1 MSKPILLVVDDE
13 EYICKQIKWGLN
25 NDYDVIIAND
35 ANDAVRKFN
44 DHKPDVVTLDLNL
57 SPADD
62 HKKGFT
68 VLEDIIAV
76 DPLAKVIMV
85 TGHDGKENAI
95 NSLRLGSY
103 DYYVKPIDLNE
114 LKIILKRALYIR
126 NLEIENKRLQSQ
138 FIESGESYG
147 ILGNCRKIKDVINLV
162 RRVAEADIGVLIH
175 GESGTGKELVARAIH
190 RLSKRANEA
199 FIPIDSGA
207 IPETLLESEL
217 FGHEKGAFTDA
228 YTKKIGKVEMA
239 HKGTLFFDEIAEL
252 SLNLQVKL
260 LRFLQERQIQKLG
273 GSDFIPVDVR
283 VIAASNKSLEQE
295 IKEKNFREDIYYRLN
310 GITIE
315 LPPLRDREDDV
326 IFIANHF
333 LEKFSKEMGKDPKQL
348 TPDSIKVMKAYGW
361 PGNVRELENKIKR
374 ALVLSNDRYI
384 KPHDLG
390 ISHNR
395 NYREAFT
402 LKEAK
407 EKLEKEMLIDCLKRY
422 KGNLAKI
429 SRSLGI
435 ARSTIYDLIEKY
447 EIEYEKGNGKIINY
461 N

>member
-25 NDYDVIIAND
+25 KDYEVIIAND
-35 ANDAVRKFN
+35 ANDAIKKFN
-44 DHKPDVVTLDLNL
+44 DYRPDVITLDLNL
-57 SPADD
+57 SPGDD

-68 VLEDIIAV
+68 VLEKIIAI
-76 DPLAKVIMV
+76 DPYSKVVMV

-138 FIESGESYG
+138 FVESGESYG
-147 ILGNCRKIKDVINLV
+147 ILGNCKKIKEVINMV

-228 YTKKIGKVEMA
+228 HTRKTGKVELA

-260 LRFLQERQIQKLG
+260 LRFLQERQIQRLG

-315 LPPLRDREDDV
+315 LPPLREREDDI

-333 LEKFSKEMGKDPKQL
+333 LEKFVKEMEKNAKQL
-348 TPDSIKVMKAYGW
+348 TPESIKAMKVYGW
-361 PGNVRELENKIKR
+361 PGNIRELENKIKR
-374 ALVLSNDRYI
+374 ALVLSTDKYI
-384 KPHDLG
+384 KPQDLG
-390 ISHNR
+390 ISYSR
-395 NYREAFT
+395 SYREDLT

-407 EKLEKEMLIDCLKRY
+407 EKLEKEMLKDSLEKY
-422 KGNLAKI
+422 KGNLTKI

-447 EIEYEKGNGKIINY
+447 GIEYEKGNRKMVNY

>member
-1 MSKPILLVVDDE
+1 MNKPKLLVVDDE

-25 NDYDVIIAND
+25 TEYEVIIAND
-35 ANDAVRKFN
+35 ANDAIKKFN
-44 DHKPDVVTLDLNL
+44 GHKPDVITLDLNL

-62 HKKGFT
+62 HKKGFM
-68 VLEDIIAV
+68 VLEKIIAA
-76 DPLAKVIMV
+76 DPHAKVVMV

-126 NLEIENKRLQSQ
+126 NLELENKKLQSQ
-138 FIESGESYG
+138 IVESGDSYG
-147 ILGNCRKIKDVINLV
+147 ILGNCRKIKEVINLI
-162 RRVAEADIGVLIH
+162 RRVAEADIAVLIH
-175 GESGTGKELVARAIH
+175 GESGTGKELAARAIH
-190 RLSKRANEA
+190 RLSKRADEA

-228 YTKKIGKVEMA
+228 HTKKIGKVELA

-252 SLNLQVKL
+252 PLNLQVKL
-260 LRFLQERQIQKLG
+260 LRFLQERKIQRLG
-273 GSDFIPVDVR
+273 GSEFIPVDVR

-315 LPPLRDREDDV
+315 LPPLREREDDI

-333 LEKFSKEMGKDPKQL
+333 LEKFSIEMRKNSKQL
-348 TPDSIKVMKAYGW
+348 APESIKAMKAYSW
-361 PGNVRELENKIKR
+361 PGNIRELENKIKR
-374 ALVLSNDRYI
+374 ALVMSTERYI

-390 ISHNR
+390 ISYNR
-395 NYREAFT
+395 NYREDLT

-407 EKLEKEMLIDCLKRY
+407 EKLEKEMLI
-422 KGNLAKI
+422 GNLERHNGNLSKI
-429 SRSLGI
+429 SKGLGI
-435 ARSTIYDLIEKY
+435 ARSTIYDLIDKY
-447 EIEYEKGNGKIINY
+447 GIDYKKENKKY
-461 N
+461 NQL